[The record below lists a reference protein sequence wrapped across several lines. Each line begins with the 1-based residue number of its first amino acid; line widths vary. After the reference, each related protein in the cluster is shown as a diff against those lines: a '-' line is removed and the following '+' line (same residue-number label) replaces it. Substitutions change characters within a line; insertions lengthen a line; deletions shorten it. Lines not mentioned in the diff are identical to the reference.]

1 MMETFQKLNLS
12 GRKGRRGRSNSDL
25 TELKPGL
32 GNTLKQ
38 LNSLDLIQLTFFT
51 IKQNG
56 NSQAK
61 SGYDK
66 IKLMAYYIIT

>member
-1 MMETFQKLNLS
+1 M
-12 GRKGRRGRSNSDL
+12 

-38 LNSLDLIQLTFFT
+38 LNSLDLIQLTCFT

>member
-1 MMETFQKLNLS
+1 M
-12 GRKGRRGRSNSDL
+12 KGRRGTSNSDL

-38 LNSLDLIQLTFFT
+38 LNSLDLIQLTCFT